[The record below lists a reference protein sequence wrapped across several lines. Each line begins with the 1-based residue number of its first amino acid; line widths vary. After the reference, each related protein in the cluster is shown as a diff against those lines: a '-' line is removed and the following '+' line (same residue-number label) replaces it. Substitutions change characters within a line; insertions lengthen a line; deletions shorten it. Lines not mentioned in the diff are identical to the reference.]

1 MKQFLKLINV
11 LSMQVRR
18 LLKKFIRM
26 VNNMIKYPTELNAL
40 IKQISEVNSQQYT
53 TLTMNQ
59 SMADKIIDETI
70 KYKIIID
77 ESCVSG
83 EVRMS

>member
-1 MKQFLKLINV
+1 
-11 LSMQVRR
+11 
-18 LLKKFIRM
+18 
-26 VNNMIKYPTELNAL
+26 MIKYPTELNAL